1 MVRVQVVVPR
11 PVMVNIPIRRVI
23 RQVAVVQGA
32 RRMVVAILLL
42 ILVRVI
48 RGTLCQEAVRLV
60 LVLVL
65 HLVHLSQTAAVHHQV
80 QNHVRVH
87 AVLQMVHV
95 HTVGQHVRIQ
105 IHVMVI
111 IPVRVVHRRAHRV
124 RDVRRGRVQL
134 LVHVLGEQSVLH
146 VTQGTV
152 YQMVPVSRTV
162 IPVRRENI

>member
-11 PVMVNIPIRRVI
+11 PVMVIIPIRRAI

-65 HLVHLSQTAAVHHQV
+65 HLVHLSQTAAVHHLV
-80 QNHVRVH
+80 QNHVHVR
-87 AVLQMVHV
+87 AIFPMVHV

-124 RDVRRGRVQL
+124 RDVRRGRVPV
-134 LVHVLGEQSVLH
+134 LVHVLGGRLVFPVILVILIQAVRVSVQH
-146 VTQGTV
+146 CVH
-152 YQMVPVSRTV
+152 R
-162 IPVRRENI
+162 

>member
-23 RQVAVVQGA
+23 RQVAVVQDA
-32 RRMVVAILLL
+32 RRMVIAILLF

-95 HTVGQHVRIQ
+95 HTVGQHVRTQ
-105 IHVMVI
+105 IHVMGI
-111 IPVRVVHRRAHRV
+111 ILVLAVRRRV
-124 RDVRRGRVQL
+124 RRVRAVRRGRVPV
-134 LVHVLGEQSVLH
+134 LVHVLGGRLVFPVILVILIQAVRVSVQH
-146 VTQGTV
+146 CVH
-152 YQMVPVSRTV
+152 R
-162 IPVRRENI
+162 